1 MNDSEKS
8 SNKEKEKE
16 KENVKIN
23 LEPSN
28 NTVKKSGNINPNNNI
43 KKKNSKNLKKS
54 NSKKSSK
61 EANNYNASIPISS
74 KVTTDSK
81 QTSSSLKSEETIHS
95 FRNSTE
101 NKNLKEMVVK
111 NSNNDK
117 DFIVIE
123 SNNGLT
129 SDKLV
134 KRNSND
140 LKSKERVENGSNKII
155 NLDLNSIH
163 SERYYGDCSSNINIE
178 NISSDDFESEGSKYK
193 KNEYNE
199 GGSFYGENRT
209 KKTTYKRGD
218 KKMKIPPG
226 KSRANHTNYNSQFCN
241 YDDEGNSKP
250 CGCIGEQANALC
262 FIF

>member
-16 KENVKIN
+16 NVRTN
-23 LEPSN
+23 LEPLN
-28 NTVKKSGNINPNNNI
+28 NTMKKSGNNNNNI

-54 NSKKSSK
+54 NSKKSNK
-61 EANNYNASIPISS
+61 EQNNTNPGIPISP

-81 QTSSSLKSEETIHS
+81 RTSSSLKTEETVHS
-95 FRNSTE
+95 YRNTEE
-101 NKNLKEMVVK
+101 NKNVKEVGVK
-111 NSNNDK
+111 NNKINK

-123 SNNGLT
+123 SKNGLT
-129 SDKLV
+129 PDKLA
-134 KRNSND
+134 KRNGND

-163 SERYYGDCSSNINIE
+163 NERYYGDCSSNINIE
-178 NISSDDFESEGSKYK
+178 NISSDDFESESSKNK
-193 KNEYNE
+193 KYEYNE

-209 KKTTYKRGD
+209 KKTTVKRGD
-218 KKMKIPPG
+218 KKMKVPPG
-226 KSRANHTNYNSQFCN
+226 KSRIVHTNYSNHFCN
-241 YDDEGNSKP
+241 YDEEGNSKP